1 MSAYV
6 VMLHERVSDPPGPA
20 LYAGSAR
27 AARAGREVTSLVGYG
42 AIETLE
48 GAPRSTVC

>member
-6 VMLHERVSDPPGPA
+6 VMLSKRVSDPAEPA
-20 LYAGSAR
+20 RYAGSAL
-27 AARAGREVTSLVGYG
+27 AGHPETLLVAYG

-48 GAPRSTVC
+48 GAVVC